1 MINLYFLSKSKR
13 ITQIFTLLLVL
24 YCGHDKLKAQIFSE
38 PELLSVLLQ
47 ESVYK
52 VTTAD
57 LNGDSLKDVLVSG
70 PKPDVYWFENL
81 GDNEFFVEQEIY
93 EGSVFGESAQV
104 LDMDNDGDLDVICA
118 GSFANKIV
126 WIQNDGDGN
135 FGMVTPIL
143 ENLLPIDDMIL
154 VDLDQDQ
161 RLDIL
166 YSVYSSTDKR
176 GGIYWSKNYTWGF
189 SGKRTIE
196 DEIWGVKKLAVA
208 DVDGDDLPD
217 IIGASFWD
225 YRFNWYK
232 NLDDGEFS
240 DAHIIRSQQDT
251 AWNDCAFPADMDGDG
266 DIDII
271 NGNNKTPRVA
281 WLENDGT
288 GVFIAEHSLVQN
300 AIQFV
305 WDADAADFDLDGDMD
320 VFTGLGADEEAALI
334 LNKGD
339 GTFEE
344 PIIVG
349 TGITVLNDVHVVD
362 IDGDW
367 DMDVFATS
375 TLDHDVW
382 FFENHLFDC
391 APVEVNIDTAFCD
404 GESIVM
410 GPLQINNGGTF
421 LYAAEA
427 TTGCDTVFILKVT
440 EYPIYQVEIHDTIN
454 IGEIYTLPDGAQ
466 VSNSGSYTS
475 NLISTTGCDSTIT
488 VHLWV
493 DPMVATQNG
502 TASTTWSIF
511 PNPVD
516 DQITITIPYGLGHHT
531 VCYFINSTGEVVKQ
545 IDLTT
550 SETTVPLDFPAG
562 VYFAC
567 LESGLNQPIRKITVV
582 KVD

>member
-1 MINLYFLSKSKR
+1 MINLYFFSKSKR
-13 ITQIFTLLLVL
+13 LTQIFTLLLAL
-24 YCGHDKLKAQIFSE
+24 HCSQYELKAQIFHE

-93 EGSVFGESAQV
+93 EGSVFGESAQP

-154 VDLDQDQ
+154 VDLDQDE

-166 YSVYSSTDKR
+166 YSVYSSTEKR

-189 SGKRTIE
+189 SGYRTIE
-196 DEIWGVKKLAVA
+196 DKIWGVKKLAVA
-208 DVDGDDLPD
+208 DIDGDDLPD

-232 NLDDGEFS
+232 NLGDGEFS

-300 AIQFV
+300 AIEFV

-375 TLDHDVW
+375 TLDHDVF

-391 APVEVNIDTAFCD
+391 APVEVHIDTAFCD
-404 GESIVM
+404 GESIVI
-410 GPLQINNGGTF
+410 GPLQIKHGGKF
-421 LYAAEA
+421 LYTEKAA
-427 TTGCDTVFILKVT
+427 TGCDTVFVIQVT
-440 EYPIYQVEIHDTIN
+440 EHPAYQVLIQDTID
-454 IGEIYTLPDGAQ
+454 IGEIYTLPDGEQ
-466 VSNSGSYTS
+466 VSSSGTYTAH
-475 NLISTTGCDSTIT
+475 LISTTGCDSTII
-488 VHLWV
+488 VDLWV
-493 DPMVATQNG
+493 NPVATQEG
-502 TASTTWSIF
+502 IPDPSWSIL
-511 PNPVD
+511 PNPPD
-516 DQITITIPYGLGHHT
+516 EQITISIPQELGHQI
-531 VCYFINSTGEVVKQ
+531 VCRFINGTGEVVKQ
-545 IDLTT
+545 IVLAGGDTT
-550 SETTVPLDFPAG
+550 MAIELPAG

-567 LESGLNQPIRKITVV
+567 LESALHQPVRKITVV
-582 KVD
+582 KMN

>member
-1 MINLYFLSKSKR
+1 MINLYAFHQLKR
-13 ITQIFTLLLVL
+13 IPQIFTLLLVFFCSL
-24 YCGHDKLKAQIFSE
+24 EKLKAQIFSE

-70 PKPDVYWFENL
+70 PKPDAYWFENL
-81 GDNEFFVEQEIY
+81 GDNEFFFEQEIY
-93 EGSVFGESAQV
+93 EGSVFGESAQA

-166 YSVYSSTDKR
+166 YSAYSSTDDR
-176 GGIYWSKNYTWGF
+176 GGIYWSKNYPWGF
-189 SGKRTIE
+189 SGKSTIE
-196 DEIWGVKKLAVA
+196 DDIQGVKKLAVA
-208 DVDGDDLPD
+208 DVDGDELPD

-232 NLDDGEFS
+232 NLGDGEFS
-240 DAHIIRSQQDT
+240 DAHLIRTQQDT
-251 AWNDCAFPADMDGDG
+251 AWSDFAFPADLDGDG
-266 DIDII
+266 DIDILYED
-271 NGNNKTPRVA
+271 NKAPRLS
-281 WLENDGT
+281 WWENDGS
-288 GVFIAEHSLVQN
+288 GNFIEEHMIMTENRL
-300 AIQFV
+300 V
-305 WDADAADFDLDGDMD
+305 WDADAADFDLDGDLD
-320 VFTGLGADEEAALI
+320 IFTGLGGDKDVVLL

-339 GTFEE
+339 GQFEE
-344 PIIVG
+344 PIFISNA
-349 TGITVLNDVHVVD
+349 ITVLNDVHTVD
-362 IDGDW
+362 IDRDH
-367 DMDVFATS
+367 DIDVFATS

-391 APVEVNIDTAFCD
+391 APVEVTIDTAFCD

-410 GPLQINNGGTF
+410 GPLQINHGGNF

-427 TTGCDTVFILKVT
+427 ATGCDTVFIIKVI
-440 EYPIYQVEIHDTIN
+440 EYPIYQVEIHDTID
-454 IGEIYTLPDGAQ
+454 IGEIYTLPGGEQ
-466 VSNSGSYTS
+466 VSNPGTYTS
-475 NLISTTGCDSTIT
+475 NLLSSTGCDSTII

-493 DPMVATQNG
+493 NPVATEEG
-502 TASTTWSIF
+502 TRDSEWSIF
-511 PNPVD
+511 PNIVD
-516 DQITITIPYGLGHHT
+516 EQITISIPGEVGYK
-531 VCYFINSTGEVVKQ
+531 VNCYFINCIGEVVKQ
-545 IDLTT
+545 IELTKGN
-550 SETTVPLDFPAG
+550 TTIRLELPAG

-567 LESGLNQPIRKITVV
+567 LQPELNLPLRKITIV